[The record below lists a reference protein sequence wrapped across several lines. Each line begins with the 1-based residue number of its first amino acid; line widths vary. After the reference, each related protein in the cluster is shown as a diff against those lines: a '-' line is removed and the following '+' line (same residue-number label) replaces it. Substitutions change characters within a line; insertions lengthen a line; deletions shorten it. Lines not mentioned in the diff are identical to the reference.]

1 MWELIKA
8 EPVTFQGLV
17 QSLIAL
23 ATSFGFG
30 LNGTQVG
37 AILAVTAAIL
47 SFLTRQQVSPVA
59 TQNVPMPPGVNPP
72 ATGEPRRV

>member
-8 EPVTFQGLV
+8 EPVYFQGII
-17 QSLIAL
+17 QSVIAVG
-23 ATSFGFG
+23 TSFGLHLDG
-30 LNGTQVG
+30 NQVG

-59 TQNVPMPPGVNPP
+59 RLTGVNPP
-72 ATGEPRRV
+72 ATGEPRPI